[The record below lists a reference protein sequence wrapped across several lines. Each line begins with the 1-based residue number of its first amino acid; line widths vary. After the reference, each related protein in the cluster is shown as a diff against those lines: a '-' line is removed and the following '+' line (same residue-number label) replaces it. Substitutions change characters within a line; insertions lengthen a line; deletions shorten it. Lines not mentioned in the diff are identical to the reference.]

1 MSDNNNYLI
10 SINNNNIYFWPF
22 HPTPFTLLQLICQDT
37 SGEKWCGLLHLQLC
51 GMGCCTSSFEPSASL
66 SACYQSA
73 HQWTEKCSMAW
84 ILFSIIYR
92 TFLITG
98 EIKKS
103 VSEKKKKMK
112 ELFGLQTALRNN
124 FSYWLKLKLLLK
136 SIRKWAP
143 FGKQEGEMIELK
155 LFLFVVIWF
164 SAWSLNAAAQNN
176 VSLFN
181 SSIRLPC
188 GNQMEICWD

>member
-1 MSDNNNYLI
+1 MSSKNWKGKI
-10 SINNNNIYFWPF
+10 R
-22 HPTPFTLLQLICQDT
+22 
-37 SGEKWCGLLHLQLC
+37 
-51 GMGCCTSSFEPSASL
+51 GMGCCTFSFEPSASV
-66 SACYQSA
+66 SACYRSA

-98 EIKKS
+98 EIRKS
-103 VSEKKKKMK
+103 VSEKKIKNKGTVWAADCIEK
-112 ELFGLQTALRNN
+112 QLQLLA
-124 FSYWLKLKLLLK
+124 LLLK

-143 FGKQEGEMIELK
+143 FGRQEGEMIELK
-155 LFLFVVIWF
+155 LLLFVVIWF

-188 GNQMEICWD
+188 GNRMEICWD